1 MLSTR
6 REKILGAIVEQYIA
20 TGEPVGSKTLLSKL
34 SISVSSATIRNDMA
48 ALTKLDLI
56 YQPHTSAGRIPTE
69 KGYRYYVD
77 NLMKPEE
84 LGEGDRRRIEAGVDT
99 RSGDPEILLEKVG
112 EALGELTNFA
122 AMATTPADENASIR
136 NIRMAPVSSRT
147 CVVVLLTSTGI
158 LKSKACR
165 MDTEITDDIIQSFRD
180 IVGREFIGKPLKEIT
195 TIFIQTLVASLGVQ
209 AFTMM
214 PLLTTVGDLVE
225 SASQATITVEG
236 QSRLLGYKDYE
247 GNVTELLNFLHE
259 QGPLE
264 MLLSDAPS
272 GEGDITVRI
281 GTENRFH
288 ELQNSTTIISKYR
301 IGDGASG
308 AIGIIGPTR
317 MDYSKL
323 IPSIKYLSDVVSRVL
338 SEVYEEDSSNDGYR
352 E

>member
-180 IVGREFIGKPLKEIT
+180 IVGREFIGKPLKEIRLKPNVL
-195 TIFIQTLVASLGVQ
+195 LVGIAHGGS
-209 AFTMM
+209 
-214 PLLTTVGDLVE
+214 
-225 SASQATITVEG
+225 
-236 QSRLLGYKDYE
+236 
-247 GNVTELLNFLHE
+247 TE
-259 QGPLE
+259 
-264 MLLSDAPS
+264 
-272 GEGDITVRI
+272 
-281 GTENRFH
+281 
-288 ELQNSTTIISKYR
+288 
-301 IGDGASG
+301 
-308 AIGIIGPTR
+308 
-317 MDYSKL
+317 
-323 IPSIKYLSDVVSRVL
+323 IPNG
-338 SEVYEEDSSNDGYR
+338 DSSFQLGDTVVVVDTNSREIIRQLNDIFA
-352 E
+352 